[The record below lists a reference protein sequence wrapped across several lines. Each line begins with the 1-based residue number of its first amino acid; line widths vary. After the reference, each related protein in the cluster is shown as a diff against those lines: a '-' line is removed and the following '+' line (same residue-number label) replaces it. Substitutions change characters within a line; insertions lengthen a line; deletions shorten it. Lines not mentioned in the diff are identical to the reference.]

1 MKLIYRVRVPI
12 HTYIGTSGAR
22 EREEEWNCV
31 RQWCPPPRVES
42 NWIHNLL
49 LTIDKSMW
57 FHELFNTATR
67 LNFIVSFNFPMTYRS
82 WRPWQKT
89 LSINK
94 FIIAVA
100 ESYWM
105 VGWVGYIYISQQL
118 HAIWYKTGKWTR
130 FSTPFKWM
138 SWLVLCNSCTTSV
151 VLIINNSICVLLSP
165 ELFGWFSPFV

>member
-49 LTIDKSMW
+49 ITIDKSMW

-105 VGWVGYIYISQQL
+105 AGWVIYIYHSNCMQFDIKPENGHVFPLHSSEWVDLFFVTRAQL
-118 HAIWYKTGKWTR
+118 PS
-130 FSTPFKWM
+130 F
-138 SWLVLCNSCTTSV
+138 
-151 VLIINNSICVLLSP
+151 LL
-165 ELFGWFSPFV
+165 